1 MLGVY
6 YNDEYWKEF
15 RDIESLNTTANESSL
30 HPTIESHKKRGQ
42 CILKALNKLI
52 LLCIITG
59 ILIMPCSGYA
69 EASSWAISSLEE
81 ARTLDIIPDN
91 LDQNYQQPITRA
103 EFAQVAMYFCAAQ
116 YNVDPMTFVDEYR
129 ATHTSNGETEMP
141 IDWGIFSD
149 VRLGETDNI
158 WPIYAAAFGIVAGC
172 GDGTFNP
179 DGLITRQEAAV
190 MLESTYMLYSG
201 TDIETNKEH
210 RFADN
215 TQIANWAT
223 DSVKKITSAGVMA
236 GIGDN
241 KFAPNEP
248 YTREQCYVTFMAL
261 YKNMPISK
269 YHRNVSGLFTPED
282 YVTYLSQG
290 RMTHFSVNETLS
302 CDSAFI
308 IYGTA
313 MSMSSSESRLI
324 VVYRNGLGG
333 HYAKGFSFRVSPMQS
348 AAFNLS
354 NFDWNSEKTKLS
366 FCATPTENDF
376 DQGSLQKV
384 HYSLD
389 ILTGHLDLLE

>member
-1 MLGVY
+1 MFKL
-6 YNDEYWKEF
+6 
-15 RDIESLNTTANESSL
+15 
-30 HPTIESHKKRGQ
+30 
-42 CILKALNKLI
+42 LNKLFI
-52 LLCIITG
+52 FLLSIECLTIPVLGHTEI
-59 ILIMPCSGYA
+59 SH
-69 EASSWAISSLEE
+69 WARTSVEE
-81 ARTLDIIPDN
+81 ARVLGIIPDN
-91 LDQNYQQPITRA
+91 LDHDYQQPITRA

-129 ATHTSNGETEMP
+129 ATHTSTGETETP
-141 IDWGIFSD
+141 IDWEIFSD

-172 GDGTFNP
+172 GNGTFNP

-190 MLESTYMLYSG
+190 ILESTYMLYAG
-201 TDIETNKEH
+201 TDTDTDIDVNKELH
-210 RFADN
+210 FADN
-215 TQIANWAT
+215 NQIASWAT
-223 DSVKKITSAGVMA
+223 DSVEKITSAGVMA

-241 KFAPNEP
+241 KFAPNES

-269 YHRNVSGLFTPED
+269 YHLNVSGLFTPED

-290 RMTHFSVNETLS
+290 RTTYFSVNETLS

-333 HYAKGFSFRVSPMQS
+333 HYAKGFSSRVSPTQNTALS
-348 AAFNLS
+348 LS
-354 NFDWNSEKTKLS
+354 NFEWNSEKTKLS

-376 DQGSLQKV
+376 DQESLQKV

-389 ILTGHLDLLE
+389 ILTGQLDLLE